1 MSHCSY
7 EVKLTE
13 GQQNSCSA
21 FGNHNY
27 YLEGNEG
34 SLIKN
39 RETII
44 RDSFA

>member
-1 MSHCSY
+1 MSHCSN

-34 SLIKN
+34 SLIN
-39 RETII
+39 GETII
-44 RDSFA
+44 RYSFA